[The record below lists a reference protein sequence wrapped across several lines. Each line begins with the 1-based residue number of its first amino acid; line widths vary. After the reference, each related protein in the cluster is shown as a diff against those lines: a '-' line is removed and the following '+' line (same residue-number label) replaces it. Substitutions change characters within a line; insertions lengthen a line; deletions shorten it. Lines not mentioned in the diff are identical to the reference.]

1 MRARVEATRQL
12 TASRDAGSPTSER
25 AAYANAEA
33 LEQDLLLVRDSL
45 TIAGAAR
52 ASHAM
57 IDPLLATVRAHG
69 FYGYVMDVRDHADS
83 HREAV
88 TGKNP
93 RVVETFRAIR
103 AIQDEVGER
112 AVSTYIVSMTTEP
125 ADLLRVLQLG
135 AETGLVALDG
145 DPPSSRLDVVPLF
158 ETRADLEHAPEIMR
172 HTR

>member
-1 MRARVEATRQL
+1 MYTEFYALREKPFAL
-12 TASRDAGSPTSER
+12 SP
-25 AAYANAEA
+25 
-33 LEQDLLLVRDSL
+33 
-45 TIAGAAR
+45 
-52 ASHAM
+52 
-57 IDPLLATVRAHG
+57 DPRYLFL
-69 FYGYVMDVRDHADS
+69 ADS

-158 ETRADLEHAPEIMR
+158 ETRADLEHAPEIMGALLR
-172 HTR
+172 DADTYLYVCGLKAMEEGVVLALRDVAVSAGMAWETLGAALKRDGRLHLETY